1 MIPFVEQLAPR
12 YWNCLWLAS
21 EHSGATNLSSIE
33 VVSASRGFVVNN
45 LKVRRDGLR
54 GIAGLLESQELR
66 MVKISV
72 RSASQYRLR
81 QQRFPP
87 ERDETAGIEISGM
100 ERPQSH
106 LFN

>member
-1 MIPFVEQLAPR
+1 MTPLVTQLASR
-12 YWNCLWLAS
+12 YRNYLYIACDIA
-21 EHSGATNLSSIE
+21 GAANPSSIE